1 VTDATSMASCDDH
14 AGQTLGLQSI
24 CFEFRWPPRRSVM
37 RERRLSPRV
46 ETSYPVRLKG
56 MESGGRR
63 FKEETLVQ
71 NLSSGGLYLQLSRAV
86 PIGSDVALVARLSTT
101 PEELAT
107 GVRLAA
113 RGTVL
118 RVEPKPDGAFGVA
131 VKFNQRRVF

>member
-1 VTDATSMASCDDH
+1 M
-14 AGQTLGLQSI
+14 
-24 CFEFRWPPRRSVM
+24 RRPVM

-46 ETSYPVRLKG
+46 EASYPVRLKG
-56 MESGGRR
+56 VETGGRR

-71 NLSSGGLYLQLSRAV
+71 NLSSGGLYLRLTRAV

-101 PEELAT
+101 GLAAS
-107 GVRLAA
+107 VRLAA